1 MGLHSDGQLGFYNA
15 DAHHTLVPTPL
26 RLDPDD
32 ATAQDFT
39 DVALGARHSAFLF
52 TGRCY
57 TAGDNTY
64 GQLGLGAAGGKVYT
78 PKAVDPKNGG
88 PVEEVV
94 LGSHHSAFRARG
106 HWYVWGK
113 NDRGQCG
120 GTAAPGQ
127 TEPWILCYT
136 GPEGQ
141 PITKMA
147 LGGDHTAVLA
157 GGNTYVMGSNDFG
170 QLGLGAAP
178 DGACS
183 PVNVTAPWR
192 LTIRRGARDLNVTDF
207 VLGYAHSTFF
217 AAGRRYMSGRNNA
230 GQLGL
235 GDNADACA
243 PRLLAV
249 ATFNALGAPLAAE
262 QPITA
267 VALGDRHSAVVF
279 EGRVFVMGA
288 NSHGQLGSRSDT
300 DNPEFWVPQE
310 LHFGDCQAVR
320 PEFCRR
326 VRLVALGQEQA
337 AFLADETFTPTT
349 TATPTPTPA
358 PTPSPTPT
366 GTRTVV
372 PTATRTATLSAAVT
386 RSGTRSPTASHTAT
400 PTTSPT
406 PTPSPTRTDSRTAT
420 ASGTRSATT
429 TATPSPSPSSST
441 SGSPTASPTPT
452 LTATLTPRPTPTHT
466 SFHTPTLSRTPT
478 LSATKT
484 LTAVPTA
491 TPSPTETASVM
502 PCARTRPASATSPHV
517 LQSGGAA
524 CYHAV
529 SMGPHTNRM
538 QSKSLRVKVVT
549 IRLDSGCPATGGGC
563 PQCAACTAVY
573 TADHMGQS
581 FTLPVDVTADIQMST
596 IFSPPRTATATARH
610 QPSNRQ
616 DAVPATPGFNVEVAV
631 LYTTSGLFLLL
642 IALIFGLLLLLCL
655 ALIWRTARR
664 TKASGRRIS
673 LRWYLHLF
681 WGEPRHQ
688 LAFLGGLYLLLVGS
702 LWFVLLGLLAH
713 PDYDPPAARWV
724 GLALAGLGALLMLV
738 AAWAWVLRDRVAR
751 ECPAC
756 QRPASAWRFMGTYLA
771 CDDADE
777 PDVVPCDH
785 IRKACAPCVR
795 CLICRHPV
803 TEGRWQAVPQGR
815 QYHRECSAAHRAA
828 LATLDGPGGAT
839 ATSQW
844 STAEVVTD
852 VERAHVLMAMID
864 RGNFDGT
871 VQLLTDQRGTARLP
885 PARPPDPAALRG
897 PAAAA
902 GGSCGPFWR
911 TRATATR
918 R

>member
-1 MGLHSDGQLGFYNA
+1 
-15 DAHHTLVPTPL
+15 
-26 RLDPDD
+26 
-32 ATAQDFT
+32 
-39 DVALGARHSAFLF
+39 
-52 TGRCY
+52 
-57 TAGDNTY
+57 
-64 GQLGLGAAGGKVYT
+64 
-78 PKAVDPKNGG
+78 
-88 PVEEVV
+88 
-94 LGSHHSAFRARG
+94 
-106 HWYVWGK
+106 
-113 NDRGQCG
+113 
-120 GTAAPGQ
+120 
-127 TEPWILCYT
+127 
-136 GPEGQ
+136 
-141 PITKMA
+141 
-147 LGGDHTAVLA
+147 
-157 GGNTYVMGSNDFG
+157 
-170 QLGLGAAP
+170 
-178 DGACS
+178 
-183 PVNVTAPWR
+183 
-192 LTIRRGARDLNVTDF
+192 
-207 VLGYAHSTFF
+207 
-217 AAGRRYMSGRNNA
+217 
-230 GQLGL
+230 
-235 GDNADACA
+235 
-243 PRLLAV
+243 
-249 ATFNALGAPLAAE
+249 
-262 QPITA
+262 
-267 VALGDRHSAVVF
+267 
-279 EGRVFVMGA
+279 
-288 NSHGQLGSRSDT
+288 
-300 DNPEFWVPQE
+300 
-310 LHFGDCQAVR
+310 
-320 PEFCRR
+320 
-326 VRLVALGQEQA
+326 
-337 AFLADETFTPTT
+337 
-349 TATPTPTPA
+349 
-358 PTPSPTPT
+358 
-366 GTRTVV
+366 
-372 PTATRTATLSAAVT
+372 
-386 RSGTRSPTASHTAT
+386 
-400 PTTSPT
+400 
-406 PTPSPTRTDSRTAT
+406 
-420 ASGTRSATT
+420 
-429 TATPSPSPSSST
+429 
-441 SGSPTASPTPT
+441 
-452 LTATLTPRPTPTHT
+452 
-466 SFHTPTLSRTPT
+466 
-478 LSATKT
+478 
-484 LTAVPTA
+484 
-491 TPSPTETASVM
+491 
-502 PCARTRPASATSPHV
+502 
-517 LQSGGAA
+517 
-524 CYHAV
+524 
-529 SMGPHTNRM
+529 MGPHTNRM
-538 QSKSLRVKVVT
+538 QSKSLRVKVVQLLGNLT

-681 WGEPRHQ
+681 WGEPWHQ

-756 QRPASAWRFMGTYLA
+756 QRPASAWRFMGTYVA

-795 CLICRHPV
+795 CLICRRPV

-815 QYHRECSAAHRAA
+815 QYHRECWAAHRAA

-844 STAEVVTD
+844 STAEGVTD

>member
-1 MGLHSDGQLGFYNA
+1 M
-15 DAHHTLVPTPL
+15 
-26 RLDPDD
+26 
-32 ATAQDFT
+32 
-39 DVALGARHSAFLF
+39 ALGARHSAFLF

-88 PVEEVV
+88 LVEEVV

-120 GTAAPGQ
+120 GTAAPRQ
-127 TEPWILCYT
+127 TEPWILRYT

-147 LGGDHTAVLA
+147 LGGDHTAFLA
-157 GGNTYVMGSNDFG
+157 GGNTYVMGSNEFG

-267 VALGDRHSAVVF
+267 VALGDRHSAVVV

-288 NSHGQLGSRSDT
+288 ISHGQLGRRSDT

-310 LHFGDCQAVR
+310 LQFGDCQAVR

-326 VRLVALGQEQA
+326 GRLVALGQEQA

-400 PTTSPT
+400 LTTSPT

-452 LTATLTPRPTPTHT
+452 LTATLT
-466 SFHTPTLSRTPT
+466 
-478 LSATKT
+478 
-484 LTAVPTA
+484 
-491 TPSPTETASVM
+491 
-502 PCARTRPASATSPHV
+502 RPASATGPHV

-538 QSKSLRVKVVT
+538 QSKSLRVKVVQLLGNLT

-581 FTLPVDVTADIQMST
+581 FTLPVDVTADIEMST

-681 WGEPRHQ
+681 WGEPWHQ

-738 AAWAWVLRDRVAR
+738 ASWAWVLRDRVAR

-756 QRPASAWRFMGTYLA
+756 QRPASAWRFMGTYVA

-795 CLICRHPV
+795 CLICRRPV

-815 QYHRECSAAHRAA
+815 QYHRECWAAHRAA

-844 STAEVVTD
+844 STAEGVTD

>member
-1 MGLHSDGQLGFYNA
+1 M
-15 DAHHTLVPTPL
+15 
-26 RLDPDD
+26 
-32 ATAQDFT
+32 
-39 DVALGARHSAFLF
+39 ALGARHSAFLF

-120 GTAAPGQ
+120 GTAAPRQ
-127 TEPWILCYT
+127 TEPWILRYT

-147 LGGDHTAVLA
+147 LGGDHTAFLA
-157 GGNTYVMGSNDFG
+157 GGNTYVMGSNEFG

-267 VALGDRHSAVVF
+267 VALGDRHSAVVV

-288 NSHGQLGSRSDT
+288 NSHGQLGRRSDT

-502 PCARTRPASATSPHV
+502 PCARTRPASATGPHV

-681 WGEPRHQ
+681 WGEPWHQ

-756 QRPASAWRFMGTYLA
+756 QRPASAWRFMGTYVA

-795 CLICRHPV
+795 CLICRRPV

-815 QYHRECSAAHRAA
+815 QYHRECWAAHRAA

-844 STAEVVTD
+844 STAEGVTD